1 VLLELVRAGRA
12 RVVLFGHALLEHL
25 VVGLPCPGGSARVIE
40 LGELPL
46 DDASLLEALDLALAA
61 ELQDPKRFRV
71 PSEAAHLPLG
81 AACG

>member
-1 VLLELVRAGRA
+1 
-12 RVVLFGHALLEHL
+12 
-25 VVGLPCPGGSARVIE
+25 VIE

-61 ELQDPKRFRV
+61 ERQDPKRFRV